1 MLLVRVLLGRP
12 KLLSAGR
19 SGNLMGAQCTTGFTS
34 HIFDPSHSEC
44 VLFDSAAMLPCYILH
59 FGGSAHPSAG
69 MMGVGEYSDE
79 PEDLGIASYGL
90 VDEDSLAGYSWG
102 GGGNV
107 LGGGGCGKSRLVSG
121 AMSPP
126 PHAAK
131 RSRREREDA
140 DLAHALKQSL
150 EGPAMAAQEAADIAA
165 AIKRSLEEAR
175 R

>member
-1 MLLVRVLLGRP
+1 
-12 KLLSAGR
+12 
-19 SGNLMGAQCTTGFTS
+19 
-34 HIFDPSHSEC
+34 
-44 VLFDSAAMLPCYILH
+44 MLPCYILH
-59 FGGSAHPSAG
+59 FGGAAHPSAG
-69 MMGVGEYSDE
+69 MMGDGGYSDE
-79 PEDLGIASYGL
+79 PEDLGIASYGM

-107 LGGGGCGKSRLVSG
+107 LGGGGGGKSRLVAGAGAG

-150 EGPAMAAQEAADIAA
+150 EGPAMAAQEAADVAA